1 MTLSVLSVK
10 QKLNLSLLNY
20 ANQSCLCK
28 NSTSKS
34 EFLTLVLIKLFLN
47 KTIYMIYTHIVVLV
61 KFVGAFKV
69 LYIYSSLILYMSC
82 LTSWLFC
89 LIITCVLVLLPP
101 LVGLPYIIR
110 LYYIISILFITLY
123 YY

>member
-1 MTLSVLSVK
+1 
-10 QKLNLSLLNY
+10 
-20 ANQSCLCK
+20 
-28 NSTSKS
+28 
-34 EFLTLVLIKLFLN
+34 
-47 KTIYMIYTHIVVLV
+47 MIYTHIVVLV